1 MLKNKKLL
9 ISLLV
14 ALFTFLLTFFGPYFF
29 VKSLVGLDINNFDDN
44 RLPPLNGIVILTNTH
59 LKIGLKKIL
68 GKVMKL
74 DIRTNLLILKI
85 LLKILSY

>member
-44 RLPPLNGIVILTNTH
+44 RLPPLNGDCYFDQYSFKNWSE
-59 LKIGLKKIL
+59 KNIGQSYEIRYTYEFI
-68 GKVMKL
+68 
-74 DIRTNLLILKI
+74 DIEDS
-85 LLKILSY
+85 LKILSA